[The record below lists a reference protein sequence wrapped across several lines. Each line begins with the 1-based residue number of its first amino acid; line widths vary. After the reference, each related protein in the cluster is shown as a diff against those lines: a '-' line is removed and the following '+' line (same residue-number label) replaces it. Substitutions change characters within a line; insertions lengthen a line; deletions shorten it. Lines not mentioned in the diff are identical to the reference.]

1 MVSILEIKCKG
12 SIFIYLYI
20 LFFFVNCP
28 IVKKMYI
35 LESGDSD
42 LIERKEAQSKLKNS
56 LLVYVSRCKDDKL
69 QGGILTYWDPIL
81 KAKPCNK
88 GVLSI
93 DNSSIQYCYE
103 KLFLDKSNIDS
114 CSLLLLSGSCSNWTE
129 EMAITYTFCKKSLI
143 LENYSNI
150 IKVL

>member
-1 MVSILEIKCKG
+1 MVSLFNLNFYRIFFMPLFILVFFTHCPVIKR
-12 SIFIYLYI
+12 L
-20 LFFFVNCP
+20 
-28 IVKKMYI
+28 YI

-42 LIERKEAQSKLKNS
+42 LIERKEAQRQIKNS

-81 KAKPCNK
+81 HAKPCSN
-88 GVLSI
+88 GTLSLDGSTI
-93 DNSSIQYCYE
+93 EYCYE

-114 CSLLLLSGSCSNWTE
+114 CSLLLLSSSCSNWTGE
-129 EMAITYTFCKKSLI
+129 LALVYTFCKKSLI
-143 LENYSNI
+143 LENYSNV

>member
-1 MVSILEIKCKG
+1 MESLLNLKSKKT
-12 SIFIYLYI
+12 IFISLYI
-20 LFFFVNCP
+20 LFYFINCP
-28 IVKKMYI
+28 IIKRLYI

-42 LIERKEAQSKLKNS
+42 LIERKEAQRKIKNS

-69 QGGILTYWDPIL
+69 QGGILTYWNPIL
-81 KAKPCNK
+81 KAEPCSN

-93 DNSSIQYCYE
+93 DNSSIEYCYE

-114 CSLLLLSGSCSNWTE
+114 CSLLLLSGTCSNWTE

-143 LENYSNI
+143 LENYSTL

>member
-1 MVSILEIKCKG
+1 MKSFEYLKFMKT
-12 SIFIYLYI
+12 IFISIYI
-20 LFFFVNCP
+20 LFYFINCP
-28 IVKKMYI
+28 IIKKLYI

-42 LIERKEAQSKLKNS
+42 LIERKEAQRKIKNS
-56 LLVYVSRCKDDKL
+56 LLVYISRCNDDKL
-69 QGGILTYWDPIL
+69 QAGILTSWDPIL
-81 KAKPCNK
+81 KAEPCSN

-93 DNSSIQYCYE
+93 DKSSIEYCYE

-114 CSLLLLSGSCSNWTE
+114 CSLLLISGSCSNWKE

-150 IKVL
+150 IKIL

>member
-1 MVSILEIKCKG
+1 MESLLNLKSKKT
-12 SIFIYLYI
+12 IFISLYI
-20 LFFFVNCP
+20 LFYFINCP
-28 IVKKMYI
+28 IIKRLYI

-42 LIERKEAQSKLKNS
+42 LIERKEAQRKIKNS

-69 QGGILTYWDPIL
+69 QGGILTYWNPIL
-81 KAKPCNK
+81 KAEPCSN

-93 DNSSIQYCYE
+93 DNSSIEYCYE

-114 CSLLLLSGSCSNWTE
+114 CSLLLLSGTCSNWTE
-129 EMAITYTFCKKSLI
+129 EMAITYTFCKNSLI
-143 LENYSNI
+143 LENYSTL